1 MLVVQ
6 SQYFTSG
13 SCHLGSVGQY
23 YKEAFR
29 RPLTLS
35 GCERLQHIPL
45 RCFSAFQGQYRL
57 LTEEESALLAE
68 QRALT
73 EKARALASQVATV
86 QVRAFTDNFL
96 GHILPDDQ
104 STFSIVIAGEFNS
117 GKSTLINALLG
128 TKLLETGALPT
139 TDLITI
145 LTHGPCD
152 TTQTSVEGHVGVILH
167 RVSGVSLLQDLTL
180 IDTPGTN
187 TVVLNHTARTMKL
200 LPSADLILFVTSAD
214 RPFPESERTLLKSI
228 QVYRKNIVVVVNK
241 MDVLE
246 TSGGNYGEEEKQ
258 RVVDFVADHAS
269 DLLGARPIVI
279 PISARDAISA
289 KLTVKD
295 QESGVWKR
303 SNFAAL
309 ESFLKE
315 TLTTEA
321 KIKSKLINPIGVA
334 EGMMAECLKVLANE
348 KRELEIDI
356 ATLNL
361 LKSQF
366 GGWEKEM
373 NADIESFCKE
383 VGSILLHEGE
393 RCQRLLNRMSLSDR
407 YLFAFNQ
414 HRLELEWKRTKQTGA
429 NAVQGI
435 EEELLS
441 IIRETA

>member
-1 MLVVQ
+1 
-6 SQYFTSG
+6 
-13 SCHLGSVGQY
+13 LGSYYEEGIQALSSCKQQY
-23 YKEAFR
+23 IQRY
-29 RPLTLS
+29 
-35 GCERLQHIPL
+35 
-45 RCFSAFQGQYRL
+45 FSTYPDFQGQYRL

-73 EKARALASQVATV
+73 EKARALASHVETV

-96 GHILPDDQ
+96 GNILPDDQ

-139 TDLITI
+139 TDSITI
-145 LTHGPCD
+145 LTYGSSNA
-152 TTQTSVEGHVGVILH
+152 TQTNAGGHGGVILH
-167 RVSGVSLLQDLTL
+167 QVSGVPLLQDLTL

-187 TVVLNHTARTMKL
+187 AVVLNHTARTLKL

-214 RPFPESERTLLKSI
+214 RPFPDSERAILKSI
-228 QVYRKNIVVVVNK
+228 QSYRKNIVMVVNK

-246 TSGGNYGEEEKQ
+246 TSGGNHGEEEKR
-258 RVVDFVADHAS
+258 RVVDFVTDHAS
-269 DLLGARPIVI
+269 ELLGARPYVI
-279 PISARDAISA
+279 PISARDALSA
-289 KLTVKD
+289 KTVKD

-309 ESFLKE
+309 EFFLKE
-315 TLTTEA
+315 TLTTQTR
-321 KIKSKLINPIGVA
+321 IKSKLTNPIGVT
-334 EGMMAECLKVLANE
+334 EGIMADCLRALADE

-361 LKSQF
+361 LRSQF

-373 NADIESFCKE
+373 NADMESFRRE
-383 VGSILLHEGE
+383 IGSILSHEGS
-393 RCQRLLNRMSLSDR
+393 RWQRLQKRMSLFDMYMCAFDEDR
-407 YLFAFNQ
+407 LY
-414 HRLELEWKRTKQTGA
+414 LEWKRTKRLGPD
-429 NAVQGI
+429 AVQGI

-441 IIRETA
+441 FVRDTA